1 VTGKPFILGIAA
13 AAALAVVA
21 SSVYVPAGY
30 ALKAL
35 SNPEGACS
43 IAQAMRIDA
52 HKRELTEAKDRILA
66 AQKLIRTDESGLELY
81 STAYGE
87 FWAPKGS
94 KYILPFNFAEQ
105 AIQIYGTGAQGVQK
119 GDIVL
124 DCGAN
129 VGTFARYALDAGA
142 AKVVAIEPAPDNIE
156 CLRRNFPKEITDG
169 RLVIYPKGV
178 WDKDDMLEFL
188 VDPENQA
195 ADSFVIHRK
204 GAQATV
210 KLPLTTIDK
219 LVSELGLP
227 RVDFI
232 KMDIEGA
239 EVRAVEG
246 ARETIGRHRP
256 RLSLSVYHQDD
267 HPVAVPGAVKGAWPE
282 VKIDCG
288 HCAEAGGR
296 VRAEV
301 LFFHR

>member
-1 VTGKPFILGIAA
+1 MTGKWFVLGIGSAA
-13 AAALAVVA
+13 ILTAAVVIGF
-21 SSVYVPAGY
+21 VPAKY
-30 ALKAL
+30 AYLAL
-35 SNPEGACS
+35 TTPGGACTVR
-43 IAQAMRIDA
+43 QAMAVED
-52 HKRELTEAKDRILA
+52 HKRDLTAAKDRILKA
-66 AQKLIRTDESGLELY
+66 SKFVRSDETGLELY
-81 STAYGE
+81 DTPYGQ

-105 AIQIYGTGAQGVQK
+105 DIAIYGTGSQAIRK
-119 GDIVL
+119 GDVVL

-129 VGTFARYALDAGA
+129 VGTFARFALDAGA

-156 CLRRNFPKEITDG
+156 CLRRNFPKEIADG

-178 WDKDDMLEFL
+178 WDKDDILEFL

-204 GAQATV
+204 GATATV

-219 LVSELGLP
+219 MAAELALTK
-227 RVDFI
+227 VDFI

-239 EVRAVEG
+239 EVKALYG
-246 ARETIGRHRP
+246 AKETIAKNHP
-256 RLSLSVYHQDD
+256 RLSLSVYHQED
-267 HPVAVPGAVKGAWPE
+267 HPVEVPKAVRAAWPE

-288 HCAEAGGR
+288 HCAYANGA

-301 LFFHR
+301 LYFHQ

>member
-1 VTGKPFILGIAA
+1 MTVKPFILGIGT
-13 AAALAVVA
+13 AAALAA
-21 SSVYVPAGY
+21 SAAYIYVPAVY
-30 ALKAL
+30 AAKAL
-35 SNPEGACS
+35 ANPSGACS
-43 IAQAMRIDA
+43 VAQAMRIDA
-52 HKRELTEAKDRILA
+52 HKRELTAAKDRILK
-66 AQKLIRTDESGLELY
+66 AQKYIRTDEAGLELY

-105 AIQIYGTGAQGVQK
+105 AIEIYGAGAQGVQK

-142 AKVVAIEPAPDNIE
+142 AKVVAIEPAPDNLE
-156 CLRRNFPKEITDG
+156 CLRRNFPNEIAGG

-195 ADSFVIHRK
+195 ADSFVIHRQ
-204 GAQATV
+204 GATATV

-219 LVSELGLP
+219 MVSELGLP
-227 RVDFI
+227 KVDFI

-239 EVRAVEG
+239 EVKAVEG
-246 ARETIGRHRP
+246 ARETIARNRP

-267 HPVAVPGAVKGAWPE
+267 HPVAVPNAVKAAWPE
-282 VKIDCG
+282 VKIECG
-288 HCAEAGGR
+288 HCAAANGV

-301 LFFHR
+301 LYFHR

>member
-1 VTGKPFILGIAA
+1 MTGKPFILGIAA

-21 SSVYVPAGY
+21 SSIYVPGGY

-35 SNPEGACS
+35 TTPDGACS

-66 AQKLIRTDESGLELY
+66 AQKLIRTDDAGLELY

-105 AIQIYGTGAQGVQK
+105 AIQIYGKGAQGVQK

-156 CLRRNFPKEITDG
+156 CLRRNFPKEIAG
-169 RLVIYPKGV
+169 GQLVIYPKGV
-178 WDKDDMLEFL
+178 WDKDEMLEFL

-195 ADSFVIHRK
+195 ADSFVIHRE
-204 GAQATV
+204 GAKATV

-239 EVRAVEG
+239 EVKAVEG
-246 ARETIGRHRP
+246 ARETISRHRP

-267 HPVAVPGAVKGAWPE
+267 HPVLVPRAVKAAWPD

-288 HCAEAGGR
+288 HCADNLGR

-301 LFFHR
+301 LYFHR